1 MWSQQERP
9 APRRTAGRGF
19 EGRSVWGFAAQVAEE
34 LWEVQ
39 CIQMPGAVGS
49 EPSHRDMH
57 NALKTFRNID
67 FLQVQRFHR
76 TKNKNKKQQ
85 KKQTKQNKLG

>member
-1 MWSQQERP
+1 M
-9 APRRTAGRGF
+9 
-19 EGRSVWGFAAQVAEE
+19 AEE

-39 CIQMPGAVGS
+39 CIQMLGAVES

-57 NALKTFRNID
+57 NSLKTFRNIY

-76 TKNKNKKQQ
+76 TKKNPKK
-85 KKQTKQNKLG
+85 TKTKNKLG